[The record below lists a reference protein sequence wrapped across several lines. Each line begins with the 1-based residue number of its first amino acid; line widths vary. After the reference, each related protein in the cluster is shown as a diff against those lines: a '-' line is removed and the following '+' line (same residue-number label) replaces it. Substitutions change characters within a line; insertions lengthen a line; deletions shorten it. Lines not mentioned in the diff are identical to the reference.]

1 MKYLKTFETF
11 ISNST
16 VGNGTEIDYQEGPNL
31 KLLMGISSK
40 KVKIGLYYDYGVKEE
55 TVNIWDNF
63 FTKYFSEDPQLLDT
77 KTIGYERIKNLDLLV
92 IPGGKAY
99 RENLGLGEEN
109 KADIKRW
116 VSEGGKLLAVCA
128 GAHLV
133 SSGHSWSMNMVP
145 ITHIERQEDLS
156 QDIMQL
162 YFSITQ
168 KGSEVFKTN
177 IKSARLYFHGGPIF
191 NANKDNDSEIE
202 VLMNFDGEVPHAE
215 GGIKDFT
222 DGKIAAVISK
232 YGKGEILTISPHIEK
247 TTNMDELL
255 SNGIKYLI
263 EKRNLTVF

>member
-1 MKYLKTFETF
+1 MKYFKTFETF

-16 VGNGTEIDYQEGPNL
+16 VGSGTEIDYQEGPNL
-31 KLLMGISSK
+31 KQLMGVSSK
-40 KVKIGLYYDYGVKEE
+40 KLKIGVYYDYGVKTE
-55 TVNIWDNF
+55 TVNVWDNF
-63 FTKYFSEDPQLLDT
+63 FMKYFSENPQLLDT
-77 KTIGYERIKNLDLLV
+77 KTINYERIKNLDLLV

-99 RENLGLGEEN
+99 RESLGLGEEN

-116 VSEGGKLLAVCA
+116 VEEGGKLLAVCA

-156 QDIMQL
+156 QDILHL
-162 YFSITQ
+162 YFSITE

-177 IKSARLYFHGGPIF
+177 AKSVRLYFHGGPVF
-191 NANKDNDSEIE
+191 NANKDKETSIE

-215 GGIKDFT
+215 EGIEDFT
-222 DGKIAAVISK
+222 DGKIAAVISS

-247 TTNMDELL
+247 TASMDELL
-255 SNGIKYLI
+255 SNGINYLM